1 MKPGGISIDRRSSVP
16 LHRQLERAFRDAI
29 LGGRLQPGDRILSSR
44 ELCVHLGLARNTI
57 LDALGQLEAE
67 GYLVTTRGVGTFVA
81 ESIHRVAGP
90 RGSSKTD
97 RDIAPSTAAVD
108 LLNAS
113 ALAAKPGDAL
123 PVRPGVPDLESF
135 PLAFV
140 RRCFNGQR
148 LRPQLLDYSDISG
161 DEHLREAIAER
172 LQQTRGIA
180 CTPDEVLITSG
191 AQAAFSL
198 IARVLLGRR
207 DAVVVEDPGY
217 PNARAAFLAGGA
229 RIVAVPVDDSGIVV
243 SAFIKRAARCAVVT
257 PSHQYP
263 TGAVLSLER
272 RFAILDWALAHDAW
286 IVEDDYDSEFN
297 YTGRPQPALASLD
310 GGRRVLYVG
319 TFSKV
324 LAPALRIGYMVV
336 PRTLRAA
343 FAAAQRVT
351 GEGPSPLLQ
360 RALAAFVRGGGFARH
375 ITKMRTLYDGRRR
388 FTSAEFAHA
397 FTGFACVRDTRAGL
411 HFVLALPATI
421 RDASVSAAAA
431 QAGIVVPAL
440 STYFHG
446 VPRANGL
453 VVGFASTPP
462 LEAKRAIAELRAAVT
477 RMNG

>member
-123 PVRPGVPDLESF
+123 PFRPGVPDLESF

-207 DAVVVEDPGY
+207 DAVAVEDPGY
-217 PNARAAFLAGGA
+217 PNARAAFS
-229 RIVAVPVDDSGIVV
+229 P
-243 SAFIKRAARCAVVT
+243 AARESLRC
-257 PSHQYP
+257 PSTIP
-263 TGAVLSLER
+263 VSSFPPSSSG
-272 RFAILDWALAHDAW
+272 
-286 IVEDDYDSEFN
+286 
-297 YTGRPQPALASLD
+297 P
-310 GGRRVLYVG
+310 RV
-319 TFSKV
+319 
-324 LAPALRIGYMVV
+324 
-336 PRTLRAA
+336 
-343 FAAAQRVT
+343 AQ
-351 GEGPSPLLQ
+351 SS
-360 RALAAFVRGGGFARH
+360 
-375 ITKMRTLYDGRRR
+375 RRR
-388 FTSAEFAHA
+388 ISILPAPCYHWSAGSRFSIGRSHTAHGSWRTTTTA
-397 FTGFACVRDTRAGL
+397 SSTTRAGRNRL
-411 HFVLALPATI
+411 SRAWMEAGEYSTSEPLAKYSH
-421 RDASVSAAAA
+421 RRCVS
-431 QAGIVVPAL
+431 GIW
-440 STYFHG
+440 SC
-446 VPRANGL
+446 RER
-453 VVGFASTPP
+453 FAPP
-462 LEAKRAIAELRAAVT
+462 LPQRS
-477 RMNG
+477 